1 MTINNN
7 PVPICLAVDIGGT
20 KIASGFIDPL
30 GKLHSEV
37 IIKPVPCNPNKI
49 ADPNALIEIITE
61 QSQKAQRQNIPI
73 CGLGLSICGNVSMDK
88 GLCTL
93 IPNLHWQNVPFG
105 SMIAQAT
112 GLPVFAATDTRQAAM
127 AEHFWGAARGISHF
141 CWCTIGTGYG
151 GYFYLD
157 GKPFDG
163 YHGIAGPFG
172 HNTIDEV
179 NGPICGCGKRGC
191 IETYV
196 AGPAISRAGQA
207 AMQRGDSPL
216 LVDLAGKDGTVTSH
230 MVVDAYCQGDPAAV
244 AIIDEVVRLICINL
258 SGINNM
264 LDLQMI
270 ILGGGIVRAVPDL
283 VEKIDMRI
291 RDFLMSSEAKHDL
304 HIMKESFT
312 NSSLFGAAA
321 YTFMKLNLISSS

>member
-1 MTINNN
+1 MKKYDTTS
-7 PVPICLAVDIGGT
+7 PLCLAVDIGGT
-20 KIASGFIDPL
+20 KIAL
-30 GKLHSEV
+30 GYFDSQGKIYGD
-37 IIKPVPCNPNKI
+37 IIQKPVPFDSNQVANPEK
-49 ADPNALIEIITE
+49 LIEIISE
-61 QSQKAQRQNIPI
+61 HLVKVQHQKIPV
-73 CGLGLSICGNVSMDK
+73 CSLGISICGNVNMEK

-93 IPNLHWQNVPFG
+93 IPNLHWRNVPFG
-105 SMIAQAT
+105 SMVAQSV
-112 GLPVFAATDTRQAAM
+112 GLPVFTATDTRQAAL

-179 NGPICGCGKRGC
+179 NGPLCGCGKRGC

-196 AGPAISRAGQA
+196 AGPAIGRAGQA
-207 AMQRGDSPL
+207 AMKRGKSPIL
-216 LVDLAGKDGTVTSH
+216 TNLAGEDGTVTSH
-230 MVVDAYCQGDPAAV
+230 MVVEAYHLGDPAAV
-244 AIIDEVVRLICINL
+244 EIIDEVVRLVCISL

-283 VEKIDMRI
+283 VHKIDMRI
-291 RDFLMSSEAKHDL
+291 REFLMSSEGKRDL
-304 HIMKESFT
+304 CIKEESFA
-312 NSSLFGAAA
+312 NSSLYGAAA
-321 YTFMKLNLISSS
+321 YAFLKLNLLPSS